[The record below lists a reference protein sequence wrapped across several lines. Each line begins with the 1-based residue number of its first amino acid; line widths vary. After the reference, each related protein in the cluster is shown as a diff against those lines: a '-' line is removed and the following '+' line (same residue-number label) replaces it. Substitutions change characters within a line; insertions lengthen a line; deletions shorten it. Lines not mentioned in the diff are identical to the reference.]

1 MYVQINTQTLEAFLL
16 RLEQGYS
23 KYKNPYHNLMHAAD
37 VTQTTH
43 HIIRQSGLVAW
54 LSDIEILA
62 TIVAAMI
69 HDYEHTGTTNTFHIN
84 TRYSDS

>member
-1 MYVQINTQTLEAFLL
+1 
-16 RLEQGYS
+16 
-23 KYKNPYHNLMHAAD
+23 MHAAD

-84 TRYSDS
+84 TRYMRV